1 MPEPA
6 TVGQA
11 LMHARSIGVDRLDAQ
26 LLLARQLGRPRSWLL
41 AHEDAPLVDS
51 PGLLALLAR
60 RAAGEP
66 LAYLVGEREFHGL
79 LLHITP
85 DVLVPRPDTETL
97 VDWALELLVGIESPT
112 VADLGTGSGAI
123 ALAIKQG
130 CPRAQVHASD
140 VSPAALAVAAGNGQ
154 RLALPVAWH
163 QGSWWQAFDVALTFD
178 MILANPPYVAP
189 KDSHLA
195 ALRYE
200 PPGALVS
207 GDGGLAD
214 LGLIIAGAGRHLCRP
229 GWLLLEHGHQQAQ
242 AVHERLR
249 AAGFEAL
256 AMRCDLA
263 GRPRASAGRLVAQT
277 S

>member
-1 MPEPA
+1 MPELA

-11 LMHARSIGVDRLDAQ
+11 LMHARMIGVDRLDAQ

-41 AHEDAPLVDS
+41 AHDDAPLVDS
-51 PGLLALLAR
+51 SRLLALLAR

-97 VDWALELLVGIESPT
+97 VDWALELLVGNESPE
-112 VADLGTGSGAI
+112 VADLGTGSGAV
-123 ALAIKQG
+123 ALAIKHG

-140 VSPAALAVAAGNGQ
+140 VSPAALTVAAGNGE
-154 RLALPVAWH
+154 RLALPVGWRL
-163 QGSWWQAFDVALTFD
+163 GNWWQAFDDTLEFD
-178 MILANPPYVAP
+178 LALANPPYVAP
-189 KDSHLA
+189 NDPHLA

-200 PPGALVS
+200 PHAALVS
-207 GDGGLAD
+207 GDGGMAD
-214 LGLIIAGAGRHLCRP
+214 LGLIIAGAGRHLRRP
-229 GWLLLEHGHQQAQ
+229 GWLLLEHGHNQAQ
-242 AVHERLR
+242 AVHARLH

-256 AMRCDLA
+256 STRCDLA
-263 GRPRASAGRLVAQT
+263 GRPRVSAGCLIAQA